1 MSHVKKKHGS
11 ENLFQAGILEG
22 FLSEEESDL
31 GQNTFH
37 NSTGKK
43 KDHLCQGVYI
53 GKKKKKIPV
62 KNGNPNPVHLYLYR
76 YFQIW
81 KVYESDLKSEEQM

>member
-11 ENLFQAGILEG
+11 ETLFQAGILEG

-31 GQNTFH
+31 WQNTFH

-43 KDHLCQGVYI
+43 KDHLCQGVYR
-53 GKKKKKIPV
+53 GKKKKNPV
-62 KNGNPNPVHLYLYR
+62 KNGNPNPVQLYFTDIFKFEKYMNLT
-76 YFQIW
+76 
-81 KVYESDLKSEEQM
+81 

>member
-53 GKKKKKIPV
+53 GKKKKK
-62 KNGNPNPVHLYLYR
+62 KFL
-76 YFQIW
+76 W
-81 KVYESDLKSEEQM
+81 KMETPTLCIYTCTDIFKFEKYMNLT